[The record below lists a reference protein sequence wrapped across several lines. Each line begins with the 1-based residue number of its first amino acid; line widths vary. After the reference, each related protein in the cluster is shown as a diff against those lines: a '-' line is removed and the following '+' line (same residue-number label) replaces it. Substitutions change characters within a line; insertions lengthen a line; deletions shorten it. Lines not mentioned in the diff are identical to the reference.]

1 MSPAAHPGGVV
12 RVAGPGLIP
21 QGLIVPGPGV
31 PVFQNQADG
40 VAGGEALIDAAENM
54 EPVRLMPGGGQ
65 RAARSTGR
73 PGAAPVTSTP
83 TAGPWDSPKMV

>member
-1 MSPAAHPGGVV
+1 M
-12 RVAGPGLIP
+12 AGPGLIP

-54 EPVRLMPGGGQ
+54 EPVRLMPGSGQ
-65 RAARSTGR
+65 RAAGG
-73 PGAAPVTSTP
+73 PAAP
-83 TAGPWDSPKMV
+83 GG